1 MVANVIRYSKLRHLT
16 WWLFGYAGV
25 CISIIGVSLS
35 RLGSSLQVVKAVYWF
50 LCWYGYFSCYDERLV
65 HHMCLRSTNERLL
78 YLCQSLLS
86 KHSLDFPFV
95 DIQMRCPCSSS
106 DRFLAVLLSTH
117 IADLC
122 CFFSACADIRT
133 FGSRRAWVI
142 GGRDFLGPHIDRC
155 AELLSIPSVG
165 VSDQVG

>member
-122 CFFSACADIRT
+122 CVSF
-133 FGSRRAWVI
+133 
-142 GGRDFLGPHIDRC
+142 PHVQILRLLVQEEL
-155 AELLSIPSVG
+155 ELLEVATFLDRTLIVVQNYSAFLQSVFLIK
-165 VSDQVG
+165 

>member
-1 MVANVIRYSKLRHLT
+1 
-16 WWLFGYAGV
+16 
-25 CISIIGVSLS
+25 
-35 RLGSSLQVVKAVYWF
+35 
-50 LCWYGYFSCYDERLV
+50 
-65 HHMCLRSTNERLL
+65 MCLRSTNERLL

-122 CFFSACADIRT
+122 CVSFPHVQI
-133 FGSRRAWVI
+133 
-142 GGRDFLGPHIDRC
+142 LGLLVQEEL
-155 AELLSIPSVG
+155 ELLEVATFLDRTLIVVQNYSAFLQSVFLVKYAKIHILFRA
-165 VSDQVG
+165 VSSFNYSLCRFNNLTFHYLTKNLVMT